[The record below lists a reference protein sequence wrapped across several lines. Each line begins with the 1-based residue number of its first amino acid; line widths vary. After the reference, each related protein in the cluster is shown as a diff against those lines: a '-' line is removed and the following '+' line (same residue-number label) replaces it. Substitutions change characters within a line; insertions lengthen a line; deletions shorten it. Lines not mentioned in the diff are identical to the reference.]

1 MGAGI
6 SGCLAALSLRRVLDD
21 VEMMDRRTAARIDFP
36 MTVGPGLVQ
45 ELHELGLSGKWNV
58 WGGKTPVTAQLS
70 AWGAPEMEC
79 ELGVIPNPPRYLVRR
94 MALEMFLRE
103 AACQCGIKVC
113 QSFEPR
119 SQECVVVDATGR
131 SGQIARTGGARRYAA
146 STLVAMHGVGL
157 HTSLPDACT
166 AVQSGPD
173 GWWFAVGERN
183 RASVMY
189 LSTRVAFAGCSDP
202 DQPGEFAA
210 LVGTICF
217 YRPASLAAMSWLD
230 TASADNWFAVG
241 DSALALDPV
250 LGSGVEVAAQSARL
264 LREAVR
270 VRDPHD
276 FYNSSMNRLV
286 AKYRIARH
294 RLYGRAAA
302 YHGGEFWAQQLRM

>member
-6 SGCLAALSLRRVLDD
+6 SGYLAALSLRRVLGD
-21 VEMMDRRTAARIDFP
+21 VEIMERQTAARIDFP
-36 MTVGPGLVQ
+36 MTVGLGLVQ
-45 ELHELGLSGKWNV
+45 ELHELGLSGKWNA
-58 WGGKTPVTAQLS
+58 WDGKTPVTAQLS

-79 ELGVIPNPPRYLVRR
+79 EVGVIPSIPRYLVRR

-103 AACQCGIKVC
+103 ATRQCGIKVC
-113 QSFEPR
+113 KSLEQR

-131 SGQIARTGGARRYAA
+131 SGQIARRRSARHRSA
-146 STLVAMHGVGL
+146 SMLVARHGVGL
-157 HTSLPDACT
+157 HNRLPEACT

-183 RASVMY
+183 QASVMY
-189 LSTRVAFAGCSDP
+189 LSTRSALPGYRDP
-202 DQPGEFAA
+202 ELPEAFAA
-210 LVGTICF
+210 LVGAICF
-217 YRPASLAAMSWLD
+217 HGAASLAAMSWLE

-264 LREAVR
+264 LREAVLL
-270 VRDPHD
+270 RDPHD
-276 FYNSSMNRLV
+276 FYNSSMNQVV

-302 YHGGEFWAQQLRM
+302 YHGGEFWARQLRV